1 VANRGDGGTIRFMET
16 LDERTQP
23 ESKSLGGRAPPSD
36 AVIAVDESRPE
47 PLWTAHDVARFFQ
60 ASVSWVYHRAE
71 AGDLPCIHI
80 GGLLRFNPSAIR
92 ALGRTE
98 KPSAVRV
105 VKSRR

>member
-1 VANRGDGGTIRFMET
+1 MAI

-23 ESKSLGGRAPPSD
+23 ESKSRGGGAAPSD
-36 AVIAVDESRPE
+36 GVIAVDESRPE
-47 PLWTAHDVARFFQ
+47 PLWTAHDVARFLQ

-71 AGDLPCIHI
+71 AGDLPCVHI
-80 GGLLRFNPSAIR
+80 GGLLRFDPAAIR

-98 KPSAVRV
+98 KPSAGRV